1 LDVVDLISRV
11 IPWSPIARG
20 ALAKPVGASSLRSE
34 TDSFLNVLGLK
45 QVKDA
50 EKEIINRV
58 EELSKKKGYSMA
70 QIATAWMLTKES
82 IHPQICWANFQL

>member
-1 LDVVDLISRV
+1 
-11 IPWSPIARG
+11 
-20 ALAKPVGASSLRSE
+20 LRSE

-82 IHPQICWANFQL
+82 IHLQIRLANFQL